1 MPAQTKTHTDVCLSR
16 CCFTQFRKRN
26 LLPLHFS
33 MMQNSLPAENTTGW
47 RLEHSYADLPKALFS
62 RNMPTP
68 VQKPEAVLINFPLAK
83 ELGLEFSPGNKEEI
97 TRILSGNTLPEG
109 ADPIAQAYMGHQ
121 FGYPNMLGDGRAI
134 LLGEQITPDGKRFD
148 IQLKGPGITQ
158 YSRRGDGRA
167 TLSAMLREYLISE
180 AMHHLG
186 IPTTRSLAVIATGE
200 PVYRETISEGAVL
213 TRVAASHIRVG
224 TFEYATRHLPKD
236 EFRTFL
242 HYVINRHYPELAG
255 AANPALALLKAV
267 IEKQASLIA
276 EWMRVGFI
284 HGVMNTDNM
293 SISGE
298 TIDYGPCAFMN
309 RYDPATVFS
318 SIDTGGR
325 YAYGNQPYIAQWN
338 LAVFAS
344 SLIPLLHEDETQAVE
359 IAKSTIQT
367 FRGIYAEKWMA
378 MMRKKL
384 GLINELTGDKKLA
397 DDLLAWMEVNQAD
410 YTNTFYR
417 LSLGKLPEEEIYQE
431 DSFKQWYEQWKI
443 RLLSNEQPL
452 EESLEIMRAANPAF
466 IPRNHRVE
474 EALQA
479 ATLGNNYS
487 LVNQLLEVI
496 GKPYH
501 FRENLADYQQPPLT
515 GEETYKTFCGT

>member
-1 MPAQTKTHTDVCLSR
+1 MEAISTIKNSIGW
-16 CCFTQFRKRN
+16 QFK
-26 LLPLHFS
+26 
-33 MMQNSLPAENTTGW
+33 
-47 RLEHSYADLPKALFS
+47 HSYTQLPEPLFA
-62 RNMPTP
+62 RVIPTP
-68 VQKPEAVLINFPLAK
+68 VKRPKAVLVNYALA
-83 ELGLEFSPGNKEEI
+83 EVLGLKFLKSELAEI
-97 TRILSGNTLPEG
+97 AETLSGNEVPPG

-134 LLGEQITPDGKRFD
+134 LLGEQITPTGKRFD
-148 IQLKGPGITQ
+148 IQLKGPGITK
-158 YSRRGDGRA
+158 YSRSGDGRA
-167 TLSAMLREYLISE
+167 TLSAMLREYIISE

-200 PVYRETISEGAVL
+200 PVYRETIQEGAVL

-224 TFEYATRHLPKD
+224 TFEFAARHLPKK
-236 EFRTFL
+236 EFRIFL
-242 HYVINRHYPELAG
+242 NYVIKRHYQELQES
-255 AANPALALLKAV
+255 ANPALDLLQAV
-267 IEKQASLIA
+267 MERQADLICQ
-276 EWMRVGFI
+276 WMRVGFI

-344 SLIPLLHEDETQAVE
+344 SLIPLLHDDETQAVE
-359 IAKSTIQT
+359 MAKSTIQT
-367 FRGIYAEKWMA
+367 FQGMYAEKWLT

-397 DDLLAWMEVNQAD
+397 DDLLLWMESNQAD
-410 YTNTFYR
+410 YTNTFYQ
-417 LSLGKLPEEEIYQE
+417 LSSGIIPTDEIYHD
-431 DSFKQWYEQWKI
+431 DSFKLWYEQWKI
-443 RLLSNEQPL
+443 RLLSNEQP
-452 EESLEIMRAANPAF
+452 EEVSLKTMRNANPAF

-474 EALQA
+474 EALQS
-479 ATLGNNYS
+479 ATLGKDFS
-487 LVNQLLEVI
+487 MVNQLLDVI
-496 GKPYH
+496 GEPYNY
-501 FRENLADYQQPPLT
+501 RPLLAAFQQPPFT